1 MQTNVNPVLTPAQVT
16 AAIGGVTTITN
27 NLPGMINLTEDEKLH
42 ASKMGPDTYD
52 YVARA
57 LLLMAQNPTLI
68 PNWSPAVAVTQTNM
82 DTFNSLRNV
91 KMAIEVLMPKIDDT
105 MTQMGIQLKK
115 ASDDF
120 YGNAQAADQRGSVP
134 GADGVVNAL
143 KDFYEKSKA
152 EQTAPV
158 Q

>member
-1 MQTNVNPVLTPAQVT
+1 MQTNVNPVLTPVQVT
-16 AAIGGVTTITN
+16 AAIGGVTAISN
-27 NLPGMINLTEDEKLH
+27 NLPGMINLTENEKLH

-52 YVARA
+52 YVVRA
-57 LLLMAQNPTLI
+57 LLLMAQNPSLV

-82 DTFNSLRNV
+82 DTFNALRSV
-91 KMAIEVLMPKIDDT
+91 KMAIEVLMPKIVDT
-105 MTQMGIQLKK
+105 MTQMGIQLKN

-120 YGNAQAADQRGSVP
+120 YGNAQTADQRGSVP

-152 EQTAPV
+152 EQTPPV